1 MPRGRNG
8 YGPGFW
14 KEPGWYPGAGGYMGG
29 YGYGP
34 GPGWGLC
41 RWGWA
46 GAGPYYGPGWAGPQ
60 DEKAFLQEQAEAL
73 KAELAELEKRL
84 SDMEKA

>member
-1 MPRGRNG
+1 MPRGRYW

-14 KEPGWYPGAGGYMGG
+14 KGPGWYPGAGGYRG
-29 YGYGP
+29 GYGP
-34 GPGWGLC
+34 GPGWGFC

-46 GAGPYYGPGWAGPQ
+46 GAGPYYGPAWPGPE
-60 DEKAFLQEQAEAL
+60 DEKAFLREQAEAL

-84 SDMEKA
+84 HELDND